1 MAKQL
6 TPQQA
11 RFCSYYIESGNAFE
25 SAKKAGYSDS
35 TANNATAL
43 LVRKNEGIAER
54 IKVSEDHIIRAS
66 NWNKARIISEL
77 ESVYFQ
83 AKEADQIGNASKVL
97 ELLAKLTNSMP
108 SAQTKEVNHH
118 VKFESLLKDITPQNK
133 TISDSYETKLI
144 N

>member
-11 RFCSYYIESGNAFE
+11 KFCSYYIESGNAYE
-25 SAKKAGYSDS
+25 SAIKSGYSKS

-54 IKVSEDHIIRAS
+54 IKNNEEDIIRAS
-66 NWNKARIISEL
+66 NWSKARIISEL
-77 ESVYFQ
+77 ESIYLQ
-83 AKEADQIGNASKVL
+83 AKQADQIGNASKVL
-97 ELLAKLTNSMP
+97 ELISKLTNAMP
-108 SAQTKEVNHH
+108 NANHQTKEIN
-118 VKFESLLKDITPQNK
+118 VKFESLLKDITPITK
-133 TISDSYETKLI
+133 TISDTYEAKLI

>member
-11 RFCSYYIESGNAFE
+11 KFCSYYIETGNAYE
-25 SAKKAGYSDS
+25 SAIKSGYSKS

-54 IKVSEDHIIRAS
+54 IKNNEEDIIRAS
-66 NWNKARIISEL
+66 NWSKARIISEL
-77 ESVYFQ
+77 ESIYLQ
-83 AKEADQIGNASKVL
+83 AKQADQIGNASKVL
-97 ELLAKLTNSMP
+97 ELISKLTNAMP
-108 SAQTKEVNHH
+108 NANHQTKEIN
-118 VKFESLLKDITPQNK
+118 VKFESLLKDITPITK
-133 TISDSYETKLI
+133 TISDTYEAKLI

>member
-11 RFCSYYIESGNAFE
+11 KFCSYYIETGNAYQ
-25 SAKKAGYSDS
+25 SAIDSGYSKS

-43 LVRKNEGIAER
+43 LVKNRGIAER
-54 IKVSEDHIIRAS
+54 IKNNEQDIIRAS

-77 ESVYFQ
+77 ESIYMQ
-83 AKEADQIGNASKVL
+83 AKQADQIGNASKVL
-97 ELLAKLTNSMP
+97 ELLAKLTNAMP
-108 SAQTKEVNHH
+108 TAQTKEINHH
-118 VKFESLLKDITPQNK
+118 IKFESLLKGINPINK
-133 TISDSYETKLI
+133 TISDSYDAKLI

>member
-1 MAKQL
+1 MVKSLNIKQ
-6 TPQQA
+6 TK
-11 RFCSYYIESGNAFE
+11 FCAHYFETGNAFE

-35 TANNATAL
+35 TANNANAVLVNNRGIQERLQKLEQELITAT
-43 LVRKNEGIAER
+43 
-54 IKVSEDHIIRAS
+54 

-77 ESVYFQ
+77 EHVYSL
-83 AKEADQIGNASKVL
+83 ALADNQLTNASKVL

-108 SAQTKEVNHH
+108 SAHTKEVNHH